1 MTNRHIVIPARYNS
15 SRLPGKLMLD
25 LGGKPVIAHTI
36 EVAKKLACS
45 VHVAT
50 DHEAIYDCALEH
62 GVNAIMTSDIHQS
75 GTDRLAEAVGKLALP
90 EQDIVINLQG
100 DEPLI
105 SPKLL
110 TQAAD
115 LLERYPNAGIA
126 TLKQRILSLDE
137 LMNPNVVKI
146 AMGKDS
152 SVIYFSRAP
161 IPYNRDEM
169 SSSLLSMPSGQ
180 YYRHIGL
187 YVYRVGTLLN
197 ISEMKEHH
205 LEVTEKLEQLR
216 PLANGVRIVA
226 EDALEVPH
234 HGIDT
239 EEDLFRLRMKLK
251 VESE

>member
-1 MTNRHIVIPARYNS
+1 M
-15 SRLPGKLMLD
+15 
-25 LGGKPVIAHTI
+25 
-36 EVAKKLACS
+36 
-45 VHVAT
+45 HVAT

-62 GVNAIMTSDIHQS
+62 GVNVIMTSDIHQS

-146 AMGKDS
+146 AMGEDS

>member
-1 MTNRHIVIPARYNS
+1 
-15 SRLPGKLMLD
+15 
-25 LGGKPVIAHTI
+25 
-36 EVAKKLACS
+36 
-45 VHVAT
+45 
-50 DHEAIYDCALEH
+50 
-62 GVNAIMTSDIHQS
+62 MTSDKHQS
-75 GTDRLAEAVGKLALP
+75 GTDRLAEAVAKLSLP
-90 EQDIVINLQG
+90 KQDLVINLQG

-105 SPKLL
+105 SPRLL

-115 LLERYPNAGIA
+115 LLERYPEAGIA
-126 TLKQRILSLDE
+126 TLKQPILNAEE
-137 LMNPNVVKI
+137 LMNPNIVKI
-146 AMGKDS
+146 AMGENS

-169 SSSLLSMPSGQ
+169 SSSISSMPSGE

-187 YVYRVGTLLN
+187 YVYRVETLLN

-205 LEVTEKLEQLR
+205 LEATEKLEQLR

-239 EEDLFRLRMKLK
+239 EEDLFRLRKKLK